1 MKQVLTRGNV
11 PASCVT
17 GRRPATFS
25 WIALCACMLDERGDG
40 ERQVWAQNASWAPGQ
55 LQEHFAKHGTEGP
68 FVSVADYDQ
77 AARDT
82 VLAGTPFTYV
92 DRESRAQRM
101 GFYHARSNGFTS
113 LTSDGQRILTYF
125 HPDRRETYVRGLDR
139 STYR

>member
-1 MKQVLTRGNV
+1 MPDADVGRGWSIV
-11 PASCVT
+11 AV
-17 GRRPATFS
+17 A
-25 WIALCACMLDERGDG
+25 DG

-113 LTSDGQRILTYF
+113 LTTDGQRILTYF